1 MHQTW
6 SGRMAA
12 VATLAGFLSAGS
24 FALSLPAFAQ
34 SGAGGAS
41 PFKEFSVYIGSS
53 TGGGYDQYGR
63 LLARHIGNHLPG
75 KPTVIPRNMPAGS
88 GRAVMNYIYNVA
100 PKDGS
105 AIAITLRNV
114 PFDPLL
120 GVEGSQFDAQKINW
134 IGSMNSE
141 TSICV
146 AWKAAGFKGLDDIKA
161 RTILMRSGGPSASDS
176 IHSKL
181 LNRIAGTKM
190 KVIEGYQGST
200 EVHLAMERG
209 EVQGRCGLGWDSI
222 LARFKKWL
230 DDDKVVLLAQFA
242 VDKHPDLPN
251 VPFVMDMATTQEHR
265 QMLEL
270 MLGPN
275 KMGRPVFAPPGLA
288 ADRVALLRKAFDA
301 TMADPALI
309 ADGVK
314 LSMGADFMNGGD
326 VAAMVSRLYATP
338 KAVVEQTIEIMG
350 AR

>member
-1 MHQTW
+1 MQQYGC
-6 SGRMAA
+6 GRLAA
-12 VATLAGFLSAGS
+12 IVALAGALSA
-24 FALSLPAFAQ
+24 SLYASAHAQAPAA
-34 SGAGGAS
+34 

-63 LLARHIGNHLPG
+63 LLARHIGSHLPG

-105 AIAITLRNV
+105 AIGITLRNV
-114 PFDPLL
+114 AFDPLM
-120 GVEGSQFDAQKINW
+120 GVEGSQFEAGKLTW

-161 RTILMRSGGPSASDS
+161 KTILMGSGGPSASDS
-176 IHSKL
+176 IHAKL
-181 LNRIAGTKM
+181 LNKVAGTKM
-190 KVIEGYQGST
+190 KIIEGYQGST

-222 LARFKKWL
+222 LARYKKWL
-230 DDDKVVLLAQFA
+230 DEDKVVLLAQFA
-242 VDKHPDLPN
+242 VDKNPDLPN
-251 VPFVMDMATTQEHR
+251 VPFVMDLATTTEHR

-275 KMGRPVFAPPGLA
+275 KMGRPVFAPPGLPA
-288 ADRVALLRKAFDA
+288 ERVAMLRRAFDA
-301 TMADPALI
+301 TMADKALI
-309 ADGVK
+309 ADGEK
-314 LSMGADFMNGGD
+314 MSMGADFMTGQD
-326 VAAMVSRLYATP
+326 VAAMVAKLYATP
-338 KAVVEQTIEIMG
+338 KDVVEQTVEIMG
-350 AR
+350 VR